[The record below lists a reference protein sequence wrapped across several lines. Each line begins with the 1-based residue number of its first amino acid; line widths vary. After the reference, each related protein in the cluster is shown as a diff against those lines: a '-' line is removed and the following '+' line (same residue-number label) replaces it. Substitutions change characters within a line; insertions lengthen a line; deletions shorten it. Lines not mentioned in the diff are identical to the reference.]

1 MRHPWFPPVAAT
13 LAIGIATIPM
23 IAAAQT
29 DALNDADTAGAEAF
43 EVVVVRGAGVYLV
56 TGTENGRIREVT
68 LREDPTPP
76 RPAPEPPRERGRQ
89 DGGAIT
95 ITIFD
100 GGGYG
105 YAAPYVYPYF
115 GGRHAHHH
123 RTHERVFAPGKHPQ
137 RFHHASTRGRHPHR
151 VGRGSAHHGHSG
163 GGRHGRF

>member
-1 MRHPWFPPVAAT
+1 MRHPWFHPAAAT

-29 DALNDADTAGAEAF
+29 DALNDTDSAGAEAF
-43 EVVVVRGAGVYLV
+43 EVVVVRGGCVFLV

-68 LREDPTPP
+68 LREDPTPS

-89 DGGAIT
+89 DGETIRIT
-95 ITIFD
+95 TFD
-100 GGGYG
+100 GGGNG

-115 GGRHAHHH
+115 GGLRAHPH
-123 RTHERVFAPGKHPQ
+123 RTHKRAFAPGKHSS
-137 RFHHASTRGRHPHR
+137 RFLRASTRGRHPHR
-151 VGRGSAHHGHSG
+151 VRRGSAHHRHSG